1 MRFAT
6 IGAYGL
12 TLRGEFG
19 IDVSADRE
27 RRRMLAITADH
38 QAMTRIGWV
47 QSSGWFGG
55 SRIATAV
62 VVVAVDGRRQK
73 TGERIG
79 RFERTDTAVTFQT
92 AADGRRSDTDAVLTQ
107 PERLVHGQRR
117 LLLLLLHRLLLL
129 LLLLFQFVGP
139 LLLAVFVIQ
148 RRPRSDNRSHFGF
161 LFLGTR
167 GVGGEGNKVTRYLSK
182 GRAGWVGDIGFV

>member
-38 QAMTRIGWV
+38 QAMTRSGWV

-55 SRIATAV
+55 SRIAA

-79 RFERTDTAVTFQT
+79 RLERTDTAVTFQT

-117 LLLLLLHRLLLL
+117 LLLLLHRLLL

-167 GVGGEGNKVTRYLSK
+167 GVGG
-182 GRAGWVGDIGFV
+182 GRETG